1 LNLPSATAIS
11 SVGVSNN
18 TFNVPGAAGIGIGV
32 TKGAGVSNIDVTNN
46 IMTFAGVGARGVRM
60 NLGANSTVSVSNN
73 QITMNGDLSEA
84 VLFPLVQG
92 ISTLTIEGNT
102 ITIDDGPDLIVDERG
117 IHIQAITGAVTLFGN
132 VNNDIQIYGFR
143 GRGIP
148 YIQVPN
154 TILGTTLINGTR
166 QP

>member
-1 LNLPSATAIS
+1 
-11 SVGVSNN
+11 
-18 TFNVPGAAGIGIGV
+18 V

-46 IMTFAGVGARGVRM
+46 VMTFAGIGARGVRM
-60 NLGANSTVSVSNN
+60 TLGANSTVSVSNN

-84 VLFPLVQG
+84 ILFPLVQG

-102 ITIDDGPDLIVDERG
+102 ITMDDGADLIVDERG

-143 GRGIP
+143 GTGIP

-154 TILGTTLINGTR
+154 TILGTTLINGKP